1 MKIPS
6 LRSGFRLRAH
16 APLTP
21 AKRLNLPIAG
31 PASTLQVFHFIEMVR
46 ALSTRSA
53 EPSYREECMVSLRSG
68 RVLGLAVLLA
78 VSVSG
83 CGGHKPPG
91 INPNP
96 TRVTITPTGST
107 SLQQGQT
114 IAFTATVQNSSN
126 SNVSAASLVWESS
139 NTQILNISPA
149 GVACAGVFDQTFS
162 VCTPNGSGLV
172 WVTASALGTTSVPT
186 LIFVH
191 PPIDNI
197 TVTGILL
204 NNVPIQEPCLS
215 QGQSMTLE
223 AHAFSQGTDIT
234 SSVGTFTWS
243 ANFPAVVNLQPIV
256 QSVVVN
262 NLSLSIGLNEA
273 TATALTPGLTQIYA
287 SASGVSSTAFQQP
300 QYQNG
305 QGVSSPVLDFFE
317 TCPIQNIKLEV
328 AYEGSGQF
336 TFSTQKG
343 ITQNIIATITD
354 AWGNTS
360 LVNTNGG
367 IVLNKIP
374 LVWSGTQT
382 AVVKVPTGCME
393 SCAIQ
398 TPLPGAGAV
407 TASCSPPTCNIGFP
421 LSPPILSSPQCA
433 QFFGVTSCQQ
443 YIPVPVYA
451 ATAISGL
458 VEGAPA
464 TPVVLATSSGCGSVP
479 PDICFT
485 SLYDVS
491 LPKGTVG
498 GPNTLPV
505 APNSMSF
512 DLAGD
517 KAYMGSSFG
526 AQVVSPQNLGTTN
539 PAFTPLNNVTGKLL
553 AISDDGNLAVFS
565 DTAHVPNQV
574 YIANT
579 STTGSFS
586 TTPLSISGA
595 SVAAISPDNLKT
607 FIFGFD
613 GNNNATLYIYSTLQA
628 LQAITLPPQT
638 VVNSIV
644 FSTNSAFAYVVQSSN
659 GTSGPGVSV
668 YNTCNN
674 QISTSPA
681 PSLTPQVLPLT
692 ASPIVFR
699 ALPDGVHFVALESGG
714 SIDYITASI
723 TGTPAASLNNLNTSL
738 CPLFVS
744 HTTTNLNLQQ
754 GSIHAF
760 NFFPSIDGSLLYVLA
775 SDHSSVLVYD
785 LTSNIVTGIPLT
797 GNASP
802 MAADISPDAGTILIA
817 GSDGMLHQISTTVGG
832 SDQQQLKFPNLP
844 NYFNPFCTYNP
855 VSGACTF
862 DTVLVQP

>member
-1 MKIPS
+1 MVR
-6 LRSGFRLRAH
+6 LRSGSGWL
-16 APLTP
+16 
-21 AKRLNLPIAG
+21 G
-31 PASTLQVFHFIEMVR
+31 VVTLFVIGV
-46 ALSTRSA
+46 A
-53 EPSYREECMVSLRSG
+53 
-68 RVLGLAVLLA
+68 
-78 VSVSG
+78 G

-96 TRVTITPTGST
+96 TRVTIIPAGST
-107 SLQQGQT
+107 SLQQGET
-114 IAFTATVQNSSN
+114 ITFTATVQNAGN
-126 SNVSAASLVWESS
+126 SNVSAGSLVWQSS
-139 NTQILNISPA
+139 NTQILNISPT

-172 WVTASALGTTSVPT
+172 WVTAAALGTTSVPT
-186 LIFVH
+186 LVFVH

-204 NNVPIQEPCLS
+204 DNVPIQEPCLS

-243 ANFPAVVNLQPIV
+243 ADFPAVVNLQPIT
-256 QSVVVN
+256 QQVVVN
-262 NLSLSIGLNEA
+262 SSLSLSIPLNEA

-287 SASGVSSTAFQQP
+287 SASGVTSTTFQQP
-300 QYQNG
+300 QYQNA
-305 QGVSSPVLDFFE
+305 QGASSPILDFYE

-382 AVVKVPTGCME
+382 AVVQVPTGCME

-407 TASCSPPTCNIGFP
+407 TASCSPPTCNLGFP

-433 QFFGVTSCQQ
+433 QFFGVASCQQ
-443 YIPVPVYA
+443 FIPVPVYA
-451 ATAISGL
+451 TTAISGL

-464 TPVVLATSSGCGSVP
+464 TPVVLATSGGCGSVP

-491 LPKGTVG
+491 LAKGTVG

-505 APNSMSF
+505 APNSLSF

-539 PAFTPLNNVTGKLL
+539 PAFTPLNHVVGKLL
-553 AISDDGNLAVFS
+553 AISNDGNLAVFS
-565 DTAHVPNQV
+565 DTAHTPNQV

-579 STTGSFS
+579 GTTGSFS
-586 TTPLSISGA
+586 TIPLSISGA

-613 GNNNATLYIYSTLQA
+613 PNNNPTLYIYSTLQA

-638 VVNSIV
+638 IVNSIV

-659 GTSGPGVSV
+659 GTAGPAVSV

-681 PSLTPQVLPLT
+681 PSLTPQILPLT

-699 ALPDGVHFVALESGG
+699 VLPDGVHFVALESGG

-723 TGTPAASLNNLNTSL
+723 TGTPPASLTNLNTSL

-744 HTTTNLNLQQ
+744 HTTANLNLQQ
-754 GSIHAF
+754 GPIHAF

-775 SDHSSVLVYD
+775 SDHSSILVYD
-785 LTSNIVTGIPLT
+785 LTSNTVNGIPLA
-797 GNASP
+797 GNVTP
-802 MAADISPDAGTILIA
+802 VAADISPDAGTILVA
-817 GSDGMLHQISTTVGG
+817 ASDGTLHQISTTVGG